1 MSPDVLTHLTAEHSA
16 PNTTDPE
23 KCDTLGRLF
32 AFYPFLY
39 ILNVSTRSVILKNT
53 MPKKS
58 QPKLAPKSNRK
69 SPSRFSKKTLSNGL
83 RYLFIPIEQTQTML
97 AMVLVATGTDY
108 ESKKQNG
115 LAHFLEH
122 MCFKGTAKR
131 PTAKSIALEFDTI
144 GADYNA
150 FTSRGLTGY
159 FARAHKK
166 HASHIFDIV
175 SDVYLNSTFP
185 QEEIEKEK
193 GVVIQEIN
201 MYADDPQSRVSKL
214 ATHLLYGDQ
223 PAGWEILGTKET
235 VSSFTK
241 SDLSKYRKS
250 QYDAKNTLVVI
261 AGNFDQK
268 ALESEIKKTFGKMPG
283 GKKNTRAKTIVKQ
296 SKPQVAI
303 DTRETDQTHLIL
315 TFRAYGYE
323 KGGVP
328 SKIKDVEKKIS
339 ALRALSTA
347 LGGGMSSR
355 LFQKM
360 REELGICYYVGSGA
374 HPRPDAGNLVIS
386 AGVAN
391 NRVKE
396 ALEGI
401 MEEVRRFKEG
411 GISLD
416 ELKKVKEY
424 RLSGLVLHLE
434 TTEDFADFYGK
445 EEILRDKITT
455 EEEVSKRIEA
465 TTKEEIDTVA
475 REIFDV
481 RGVNLA
487 ITGPFKEEDKTEFLK
502 IISKM

>member
-1 MSPDVLTHLTAEHSA
+1 MSKKARATSKSESASMSQLSHSS
-16 PNTTDPE
+16 P
-23 KCDTLGRLF
+23 K
-32 AFYPFLY
+32 FY
-39 ILNVSTRSVILKNT
+39 
-53 MPKKS
+53 
-58 QPKLAPKSNRK
+58 
-69 SPSRFSKKTLSNGL
+69 KKTLKNGL
-83 RYLFIPIEQTQTML
+83 RYLFIPMKETQTIL
-97 AMVLVATGTDY
+97 AMVLVATGADF

-115 LAHFLEH
+115 LSHFLEH
-122 MCFKGTAKR
+122 MCFKGTTKR
-131 PTAKSIALEFDTI
+131 PSAKSIALEFDTI

-166 HASHIFDIV
+166 HAGHIFDIV

-201 MYADDPQSRVSKL
+201 MYADDPHSRVAKL

-235 VSSFTK
+235 VSSF
-241 SDLSKYRKS
+241 SRADLVKYRKS

-261 AGNFDQK
+261 AGNFDEK
-268 ALESEIKKTFGKMPG
+268 TIESEIKKAFGKMPE

-296 SKPQVAI
+296 SAPQIAI
-303 DTRETDQTHLIL
+303 DTRKTDQTHLIL

-323 KGGVP
+323 NGGIS
-328 SKIKDVEKKIS
+328 SKLDLKVSGKLDPVAIQKKIS
-339 ALRALSTA
+339 ALRTLTTA

-360 REELGICYYVGSGA
+360 REELGICYYVGSSA
-374 HPRPDAGNLVIS
+374 LLRPDAGNVVIS

-391 NRVKE
+391 DRVKE

-401 MEEVRRFKEG
+401 MSEVRRFKEG

-455 EEEVSKRIEA
+455 EEEVSEHIEGVK
-465 TTKEEIDTVA
+465 KEEVDTVA
-475 REIFDV
+475 KEVFV
-481 RGVNLA
+481 ASGVNLA
-487 ITGPFKEEDKTEFLK
+487 ITGPFGEKDKKDFLH
-502 IISKM
+502 IISKI

>member
-1 MSPDVLTHLTAEHSA
+1 MKL
-16 PNTTDPE
+16 PE
-23 KCDTLGRLF
+23 KKARVQKKT
-32 AFYPFLY
+32 A
-39 ILNVSTRSVILKNT
+39 LK
-53 MPKKS
+53 
-58 QPKLAPKSNRK
+58 
-69 SPSRFSKKTLSNGL
+69 FSKKTLPNGL
-83 RYLFIPIEQTQTML
+83 RYLCIPMPQTQTML

-108 ESKKQNG
+108 ETKKENG

-122 MCFKGTAKR
+122 MCFKGTIKR
-131 PTAKSIALEFDTI
+131 PNGKAIALEFDTI

-166 HASHIFDIV
+166 HASRIFDIV

-185 QEEIEKEK
+185 LDEIEKEK

-214 ATHLLYGDQ
+214 ATQLLYGDQ

-235 VSSFTK
+235 VSSFK
-241 SDLSKYRKS
+241 RADLIRYRKN

-261 AGNFDQK
+261 AGNFDAKQIEK
-268 ALESEIKKTFGKMPG
+268 EIRKTFGSMVS
-283 GKKNTRAKTIVKQ
+283 GKKNIRAKTVVKQ
-296 SKPQVAI
+296 STPQIAI
-303 DTRETDQTHLIL
+303 DTRKTDQTHLLL

-323 KGGVP
+323 SGGVI
-328 SKIKDVEKKIS
+328 SKISHAEKRAS
-339 ALRALSTA
+339 ALRTLATA

-360 REELGICYYVGSGA
+360 REELGICYYIGSSA
-374 HPRPDAGNLVIS
+374 ALRPDSGNLVIS

-391 NRVKE
+391 DRVKE

-401 MEEVRRFKEG
+401 MDEVRKFKAE

-445 EEILRDKITT
+445 EEILRDKVTT
-455 EEEVSKRIEA
+455 EEEISKHIEA
-465 TTKEEIDTVA
+465 VQKQEVDIVAKEVFNPA
-475 REIFDV
+475 
-481 RGVNLA
+481 GVNLA
-487 ITGPFKEEDKTEFLK
+487 ITGPFGEKDKKDFLK
-502 IISKM
+502 IISNI

>member
-1 MSPDVLTHLTAEHSA
+1 MKTPAKATLKAKSA
-16 PNTTDPE
+16 
-23 KCDTLGRLF
+23 
-32 AFYPFLY
+32 
-39 ILNVSTRSVILKNT
+39 S
-53 MPKKS
+53 KS
-58 QPKLAPKSNRK
+58 AKMK
-69 SPSRFSKKTLSNGL
+69 SPSKEEPKFSKKTLKNGL
-83 RYLFIPIEQTQTML
+83 RYLFIPMEQTQTML

-131 PTAKSIALEFDTI
+131 PSAKSIALEFDTI

-166 HASHIFDIV
+166 HASHIFEIV

-201 MYADDPQSRVSKL
+201 MYADDPHSRVSKL

-223 PAGWEILGTKET
+223 PAGWEILGTKES

-241 SDLSKYRKS
+241 ADLTKYRKS

-268 ALESEIKKTFGKMPG
+268 SIETDIKKAFGKMES
-283 GKKNTRAKTIVKQ
+283 GKKNTRAKTVVKQ
-296 SKPQVAI
+296 SEPQIAI

-323 KGGVP
+323 KGGI
-328 SKIKDVEKKIS
+328 SSRLKDVQRKVS
-339 ALRALSTA
+339 SLRTLSTA

-360 REELGICYYVGSGA
+360 REELGICYYVGSSA
-374 HPRPDAGNLVIS
+374 QLRPDAGNLVIS

-391 NRVKE
+391 NRVRE

-401 MEEVRRFKEG
+401 MSEVRRFKEE

-455 EEEVSKRIEA
+455 EEQVSRHIEA
-465 TTKEEIDTVA
+465 VQKEEVDAVA
-475 REIFDV
+475 QEVFSAS
-481 RGVNLA
+481 GVNLA
-487 ITGPFKEEDKTEFLK
+487 ITGPFGEKDKKDFLE
-502 IISKM
+502 IISKI

>member
-1 MSPDVLTHLTAEHSA
+1 MTTSEKSTLKRHHTAGPLHRGPAGLHFGSIGVYFEYMKSA
-16 PNTTDPE
+16 
-23 KCDTLGRLF
+23 L
-32 AFYPFLY
+32 
-39 ILNVSTRSVILKNT
+39 
-53 MPKKS
+53 KKS
-58 QPKLAPKSNRK
+58 TPMSKSK
-69 SPSRFSKKTLSNGL
+69 FSKKTLKNGL
-83 RYLFIPIEQTQTML
+83 RYLFIPMKETQTML

-108 ESKKQNG
+108 ESKKENG

-122 MCFKGTAKR
+122 MCFKGTTKR

-201 MYADDPQSRVSKL
+201 MYADDPHSRVSKL

-223 PAGWEILGTKET
+223 PAGWEILGTKES
-235 VSSFTK
+235 VLSFTK
-241 SDLSKYRKS
+241 ADLTKYRKS

-268 ALESEIKKTFGKMPG
+268 SIEAEIKKAFGKMPT
-283 GKKNTRAKTIVKQ
+283 GKKNTRAKTSVNQ
-296 SKPQVAI
+296 SAPQAAI
-303 DTRETDQTHLIL
+303 DTRKTDQTHLIL

-323 KGGVP
+323 KGGIA
-328 SKIKDVEKKIS
+328 SKIKDVQKKVS
-339 ALRALSTA
+339 ALRTVTTA

-360 REELGICYYVGSGA
+360 REELGICYYVGSSA
-374 HPRPDAGNLVIS
+374 SLRPDAGNLVIS

-391 NRVKE
+391 DRVKE

-401 MEEVRRFKEG
+401 MNEVRRFKEE

-455 EEEVSKRIEA
+455 EDEVSKHIEA
-465 TTKEEIDTVA
+465 VKKEEVDTVVKEVFSA
-475 REIFDV
+475 N
-481 RGVNLA
+481 GANLA
-487 ITGPFKEEDKTEFLK
+487 ITGPFGEKDKKAFLE
-502 IISKM
+502 IISRV

>member
-1 MSPDVLTHLTAEHSA
+1 
-16 PNTTDPE
+16 
-23 KCDTLGRLF
+23 
-32 AFYPFLY
+32 
-39 ILNVSTRSVILKNT
+39 
-53 MPKKS
+53 
-58 QPKLAPKSNRK
+58 
-69 SPSRFSKKTLSNGL
+69 
-83 RYLFIPIEQTQTML
+83 
-97 AMVLVATGTDY
+97 VATGTDY

-122 MCFKGTAKR
+122 MCFKGTTKR
-131 PTAKSIALEFDTI
+131 PSAKSIALEFDTI

-166 HASHIFDIV
+166 HAGHIFDIV

-201 MYADDPQSRVSKL
+201 MYADDPHSRVSKL

-235 VSSFTK
+235 VSSF
-241 SDLSKYRKS
+241 SRADLLRYRKS
-250 QYDAKNTLVVI
+250 QYDAKNTLVVV
-261 AGNFDQK
+261 AGNFDEK
-268 ALESEIKKTFGKMPG
+268 EIEKEIKKAFGKMPA

-296 SKPQVAI
+296 SAPQIAI

-315 TFRAYGYE
+315 SFRAYGYE
-323 KGGVP
+323 HGGIKSQLDQKVKGKLDQV
-328 SKIKDVEKKIS
+328 SVQKKIS
-339 ALRALSTA
+339 ALRTLTTA

-360 REELGICYYVGSGA
+360 REELGICYYVGSSA
-374 HPRPDAGNLVIS
+374 SLRPDAGTVVIS

-391 NRVKE
+391 DRVKE

-401 MEEVRRFKEG
+401 MSEVRRFKEE

-455 EEEVSKRIEA
+455 EDQVSKHIEGVKKEEVDI
-465 TTKEEIDTVA
+465 VA
-475 REIFDV
+475 QEVFDV
-481 RGVNLA
+481 SGVNLA
-487 ITGPFKEEDKTEFLK
+487 ITGPFSEKDKKAFLE
-502 IISKM
+502 IISKV

>member
-1 MSPDVLTHLTAEHSA
+1 
-16 PNTTDPE
+16 
-23 KCDTLGRLF
+23 
-32 AFYPFLY
+32 
-39 ILNVSTRSVILKNT
+39 
-53 MPKKS
+53 
-58 QPKLAPKSNRK
+58 
-69 SPSRFSKKTLSNGL
+69 
-83 RYLFIPIEQTQTML
+83 
-97 AMVLVATGTDY
+97 
-108 ESKKQNG
+108 
-115 LAHFLEH
+115 
-122 MCFKGTAKR
+122 
-131 PTAKSIALEFDTI
+131 
-144 GADYNA
+144 
-150 FTSRGLTGY
+150 
-159 FARAHKK
+159 
-166 HASHIFDIV
+166 
-175 SDVYLNSTFP
+175 LNSIFP

-235 VSSFTK
+235 VSSFTRA
-241 SDLSKYRKS
+241 DLLRYRKN

-268 ALESEIKKTFGKMPG
+268 AIESEIKKAFGKMPS

-296 SKPQVAI
+296 SAPQIAI
-303 DTRETDQTHLIL
+303 DTRETDQTHLLL

-323 KGGVP
+323 KGGIP
-328 SKIKDVEKKIS
+328 SQLDKRKNGKIEVISVQKKTS
-339 ALRALSTA
+339 ALRTLSTA

-360 REELGICYYVGSGA
+360 REELGICYYVGSSA
-374 HPRPDAGNLVIS
+374 SLRPDAGNLVIS

-391 NRVKE
+391 DRVKE

-401 MEEVRRFKEG
+401 MQEVRRFKEG

-455 EEEVSKRIEA
+455 EEEVSKHIEA
-465 TTKEEIDTVA
+465 TKKEEVDVVA
-475 REIFDV
+475 REIFSAS
-481 RGVNLA
+481 GVNLA
-487 ITGPFKEEDKTEFLK
+487 ITGPFGEKDKKDFLK
-502 IISKM
+502 IISKI

>member
-1 MSPDVLTHLTAEHSA
+1 
-16 PNTTDPE
+16 
-23 KCDTLGRLF
+23 
-32 AFYPFLY
+32 
-39 ILNVSTRSVILKNT
+39 
-53 MPKKS
+53 MPSKS
-58 QPKLAPKSNRK
+58 QSQPVSKT
-69 SPSRFSKKTLSNGL
+69 PSKFYKKTVKNGL
-83 RYLFIPIEQTQTML
+83 RYLFIPMQQTQTML

-122 MCFKGTAKR
+122 MCFKGTTKR
-131 PTAKSIALEFDTI
+131 PSAKSIALEFDTI

-166 HASHIFDIV
+166 HAGHIFDIV

-201 MYADDPQSRVSKL
+201 MYADDPHSQVSKL

-235 VSSFTK
+235 VSSFTRG
-241 SDLSKYRKS
+241 DLVKYRKS

-261 AGNFDQK
+261 AGNFDEK
-268 ALESEIKKTFGKMPG
+268 VIESEIKKAFGKMPE
-283 GKKNTRAKTIVKQ
+283 GKKNTRAKTVVKQ
-296 SKPQVAI
+296 SAPQIAI

-315 TFRAYGYE
+315 SFRAYGYE
-323 KGGVP
+323 NGEIASKLDQKMKGGLDRKVKGKLDP
-328 SKIKDVEKKIS
+328 VAVQKKIS
-339 ALRALSTA
+339 ALRTLTTA

-360 REELGICYYVGSGA
+360 REELGICYYVGSSA
-374 HPRPDAGNLVIS
+374 SLRPDAGNVVIS

-391 NRVKE
+391 DRVKE

-401 MEEVRRFKEG
+401 MSEVRRFKEE

-424 RLSGLVLHLE
+424 
-434 TTEDFADFYGK
+434 
-445 EEILRDKITT
+445 
-455 EEEVSKRIEA
+455 
-465 TTKEEIDTVA
+465 
-475 REIFDV
+475 
-481 RGVNLA
+481 
-487 ITGPFKEEDKTEFLK
+487 
-502 IISKM
+502 

>member
-1 MSPDVLTHLTAEHSA
+1 MKKP
-16 PNTTDPE
+16 TTSKPS
-23 KCDTLGRLF
+23 
-32 AFYPFLY
+32 
-39 ILNVSTRSVILKNT
+39 NSLK
-53 MPKKS
+53 
-58 QPKLAPKSNRK
+58 
-69 SPSRFSKKTLSNGL
+69 FSKKTLPNGL
-83 RYLFIPIEQTQTML
+83 RYLFIPMEQTQTML

-108 ESKKQNG
+108 ESKRENG

-122 MCFKGTAKR
+122 MCFKGTTKR
-131 PTAKSIALEFDTI
+131 PSAKDIALEFDTI

-166 HASHIFDIV
+166 HASHIFEIV
-175 SDVYLNSTFP
+175 SDVYLNSIFP
-185 QEEIEKEK
+185 NEEIEKEK

-235 VSSFTK
+235 VSSFTRK
-241 SDLSKYRKS
+241 DLLRYRKN

-268 ALESEIKKTFGKMPG
+268 SLELQIRKAFGKMSS

-296 SKPQVAI
+296 SAPQIAI
-303 DTRETDQTHLIL
+303 DTRKTDQTHLLL

-323 KGGVP
+323 KGGIA
-328 SKIKDVEKKIS
+328 SKLDLKKNGVLNEIGVQKKIS
-339 ALRALSTA
+339 ALRTLSTA

-360 REELGICYYVGSGA
+360 REELGICYYVGSSA
-374 HPRPDAGNLVIS
+374 SLRPDAGNLVIS

-391 NRVKE
+391 DRVTE

-401 MEEVRRFKEG
+401 MEEVRRFKAQ

-455 EEEVSKRIEA
+455 EDEVSKRIEE
-465 TTKEEIDTVA
+465 TMKEEVDVA
-475 REIFDV
+475 AKEIFV
-481 RGVNLA
+481 LSGVNLA
-487 ITGPFKEEDKTEFLK
+487 ITGPFGGKDKKEFLK
-502 IISKM
+502 IISKI